1 MILLKKLNAQFQP
14 SSASDV
20 TAVVDAYRNTPV
32 SPVDAANV
40 PLRPKNFNSTSSPPS
55 RAPGTPSTAMI
66 SELRYVRYVEPSPN
80 CAPRMACR

>member
-1 MILLKKLNAQFQP
+1 
-14 SSASDV
+14 
-20 TAVVDAYRNTPV
+20 
-32 SPVDAANV
+32 
-40 PLRPKNFNSTSSPPS
+40 LRPKNFNSTSSPPS